1 MTLSN
6 SIVKDLNGWDLSQKA
21 KNFKFSLRSLSD
33 AKADCLND
41 CVKSALKENPSHFII
56 QIGTNYVTNS
66 GKSLK
71 ALVDS
76 ITNLAVSLKGD

>member
-1 MTLSN
+1 M
-6 SIVKDLNGWDLSQKA
+6 
-21 KNFKFSLRSLSD
+21 
-33 AKADCLND
+33 ND

-56 QIGTNYVTNS
+56 QIGTNYVTNG

-76 ITNLAVSLKGD
+76 ITKLAVSLKGDSNYVAISNIITRKDRRSDKVDQVNKHLAEQRE